1 MKKILTIV
9 CFFIAT
15 ITSYAQNKLHFDL
28 DYNYNLGLSM
38 HTKYASIKRSEYKM
52 GGHALHFAARYDV
65 MSRLSVGAGV
75 GLNLYTTPDFNV
87 LPIYAT
93 LRYKPFR
100 KTLKPYVFSD
110 LGYCV
115 GDNDKFRNG
124 FTSRW
129 GIGYTHMF
137 RKHFGMN
144 FQLGYNLEAI
154 HDTYLIWTENDVYN
168 VKGTTKRHSITLGV
182 GLTF

>member
-38 HTKYASIKRSEYKM
+38 HTKYASIKRSD
-52 GGHALHFAARYDV
+52 A
-65 MSRLSVGAGV
+65 
-75 GLNLYTTPDFNV
+75 